1 MRTFWQND
9 HAVDKMKDAL
19 KQTKEQVLP
28 YDEPGF
34 YEYPD
39 LFAQLEDYA
48 DNLEDEMNSK
58 LDSVS
63 VTLNWL
69 EFGECS
75 WHNC

>member
-1 MRTFWQND
+1 
-9 HAVDKMKDAL
+9 MKDAL

-28 YDEPGF
+28 YDEPGFF